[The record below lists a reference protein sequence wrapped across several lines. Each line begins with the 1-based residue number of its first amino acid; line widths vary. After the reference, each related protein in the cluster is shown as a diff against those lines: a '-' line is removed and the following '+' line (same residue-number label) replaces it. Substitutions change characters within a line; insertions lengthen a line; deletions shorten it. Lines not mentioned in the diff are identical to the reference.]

1 MNKRIKVFFKK
12 ICDANAYVIL
22 CCMIVLSAVAT
33 WLIPAGKY
41 DRYIDEVTGRLLIDP
56 SSFSYIDANPLG
68 IFDILKSIPEGIVS
82 SAEIIMFIF
91 IVSGTIQIVRG
102 TGALDAGLK
111 LIVLK
116 MKGHDSYILC
126 TISILCSLMGS
137 IFGFAQEIMPLIPL
151 GVVLA
156 ESMGYDRVVG
166 FDIIRTS
173 LWVGFAASTLNP
185 FVIGIAHNLSG
196 LPMFSGILFRI
207 VCYILFMAI
216 TLVYILS
223 YAKKVRENPE
233 NSIIFG
239 YDNGI
244 EQKEILNDSNNAITK
259 NQIIVLV
266 LLCLNFIIMIAGTVI
281 AEWGTIELAALFLGF
296 GIASGFVGKIK
307 VNIIAEEFTK
317 GLTSIAFGAIVVGF
331 ARAIVIIMEKGQIL
345 DTIVFFLAKNIVEG
359 GDSISLVCM
368 FLIQSVINFFIGS
381 ATGQAAATMPIM
393 IPLADTLGVTR
404 QGAVLAYQFGAG
416 ITDMIYPAMIYYLPF
431 AGIPYNLWVK
441 HIYKLVLILTA
452 ASILMLTIAGLIGY
466 GPF

>member
-1 MNKRIKVFFKK
+1 M
-12 ICDANAYVIL
+12 
-22 CCMIVLSAVAT
+22 
-33 WLIPAGKY
+33 
-41 DRYIDEVTGRLLIDP
+41 
-56 SSFSYIDANPLG
+56 
-68 IFDILKSIPEGIVS
+68 
-82 SAEIIMFIF
+82 
-91 IVSGTIQIVRG
+91 
-102 TGALDAGLK
+102 
-111 LIVLK
+111 
-116 MKGHDSYILC
+116 
-126 TISILCSLMGS
+126 
-137 IFGFAQEIMPLIPL
+137 
-151 GVVLA
+151 
-156 ESMGYDRVVG
+156 
-166 FDIIRTS
+166 
-173 LWVGFAASTLNP
+173 
-185 FVIGIAHNLSG
+185 
-196 LPMFSGILFRI
+196 
-207 VCYILFMAI
+207 
-216 TLVYILS
+216 YILS
-223 YAKKVRENPE
+223 YAKKVREKPE

-296 GIASGFVGKIK
+296 GIASGFVGKMK

-317 GLTSIAFGAIVVGF
+317 GLTSIAFGAVVVGF

-368 FLIQSVINFFIGS
+368 FFIQSVINFFIGS

-416 ITDMIYPAMIYYLPF
+416 ITDMIYPAMVYYLPF